1 MVAVVQAL
9 QRGEGRE
16 GRAEV
21 GPERLVGQGCALG
34 THLLNRLESGTG
46 RWEKPEP
53 RPRPLNLSGP
63 EMPSPDSY
71 TGPWLSFD
79 CGVRK
84 VYVTHAREYRR

>member
-9 QRGEGRE
+9 QRGEETE

-21 GPERLVGQGCALG
+21 GPECLAGLFGRLAGQGCGLG

-46 RWEKPEP
+46 RREKPEP
-53 RPRPLNLSGP
+53 RPRPLNLLGP

-71 TGPWLSFD
+71 TGPGS
-79 CGVRK
+79 G
-84 VYVTHAREYRR
+84 TP